1 MISITI
7 FDNLY
12 DNKTDKQILLTSV
25 KRFES
30 FLYKMSEME
39 YESKGDASLM
49 SPASFLEDTTRANDN
64 VVKWSGWA
72 AIDIDDYITDNVKED
87 LQKKYGKYH
96 YICYSTA
103 SSTKEHPKFRL
114 VFPLTDP
121 VVKDKVKH
129 FWFALNKELNDIGDA
144 QTKDLSRMYYVPG
157 TYKDAYNFIFTNE
170 GELIDPDGMMM
181 LHEYVDKT
189 GNSFLDNLPKG
200 IREQMITHRKN
211 EMTNTNITWHNYKD
225 CPFVSKKMVKE
236 YSMITET
243 GWYSKM
249 YAIMVAIAG
258 SAIKKKYPITSA
270 EVAELC
276 RQIDTDTGGWY
287 NNRPL
292 EKEAAG
298 AIEYIY
304 GNNF

>member
-7 FDNLY
+7 FDNIY
-12 DNKTDKQILLTSV
+12 DNKTDKRITLNSV
-25 KRFES
+25 EKFERF
-30 FLYKMSEME
+30 LHKMSAVE
-39 YESKGDASLM
+39 YDNKGDANLM
-49 SPASFLEDTTRANDN
+49 SPAYFGMDTTRANDN
-64 VVKWSGWA
+64 VVKWSRWA
-72 AIDIDDYITDNVKED
+72 AIDIDGYQTDNVEID
-87 LQKKYGKYH
+87 LQSKYGKYH

-103 SSTKEHPKFRL
+103 SSTRERPKFRL
-114 VFPLTDP
+114 VFPLTSD
-121 VVKDKVKH
+121 VIKGKIKH

-157 TYKDAYNFIFTNE
+157 TYKDAYNFFFTND
-170 GELIDPDGMMM
+170 GETIDPDEMMK

-189 GNSFLDNLPKG
+189 GNTFLESLPST
-200 IREQMITHRKN
+200 IREQIILHRKN

-249 YAIMVAIAG
+249 YAIMVAISG

-292 EKEAAG
+292 EKEASG